1 MAEVKSKE
9 KVTDE
14 KSKDA
19 LARVNMEQGDVS
31 DSFSAFLVAKSGVT
45 EARNG
50 LDSLN
55 YKKEIV

>member
-50 LDSLN
+50 LD
-55 YKKEIV
+55 